1 MSNTYYE
8 ILGNIDGETE
18 LLYGSFVRE
27 DCVYELDAEREGWKE
42 EGYKRLKIVSRK
54 TNDLPSPDVYKTE
67 LVTKKELF
75 LQQAPSFNF
84 ELNEDELLEQA
95 IESGFVTVID
105 GIDDQYLINQEY

>member
-8 ILGNIDGETE
+8 VLGVIDGEVE

-42 EGYKRLKIVSRK
+42 EGFKRLKIVSRK
-54 TNDLPSPDVYKTE
+54 TTDLPSPEVYKGVV
-67 LVTKKELF
+67 VTKNELY

-84 ELNEDELLEQA
+84 ELSEDKLLEQA
-95 IESGFVTVID
+95 IESGFVTIIEGVE
-105 GIDDQYLINQEY
+105 DQYLINEGY